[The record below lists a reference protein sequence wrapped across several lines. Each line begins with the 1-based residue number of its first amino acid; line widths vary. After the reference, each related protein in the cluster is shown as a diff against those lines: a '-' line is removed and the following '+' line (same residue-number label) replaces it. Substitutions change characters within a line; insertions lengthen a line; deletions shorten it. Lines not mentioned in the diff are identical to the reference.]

1 MAKGLKQNVVNIF
14 NIIKN
19 NSILLYININT
30 LILYPNPNIH
40 KNK

>member
-1 MAKGLKQNVVNIF
+1 MTQGLKQNVVNIF

-19 NSILLYININT
+19 NSIYNINT

-40 KNK
+40 KK